1 VVVLGATGRN
11 FAAGMSGGIA
21 YVLDTNGTF
30 KSHINMAMVGVEPL
44 NDPEEIAIV
53 KSMIERHRTY
63 TKSVRAQDVLDA
75 WDKYLPQ
82 FVKVIPKDYKRMLAG
97 IKRAEE
103 QGLTGD
109 DAVMVAFEEN
119 SKDVARVGGG

>member
-1 VVVLGATGRN
+1 
-11 FAAGMSGGIA
+11 MSGGTA
-21 YVLDTNGTF
+21 YVLDSSGTF
-30 KSHINMAMVGVEPL
+30 KSRINRAMVNVETL
-44 NDPEEIAIV
+44 DDPAEIALV
-53 KSMIERHRTY
+53 KGMIERHRTY

-82 FVKVIPKDYKRMLAG
+82 FVKVIPKDYQRMLAG

-103 QGLTGD
+103 QGLSGD
-109 DAVMVAFEEN
+109 EAVMVAFEEN

>member
-1 VVVLGATGRN
+1 
-11 FAAGMSGGIA
+11 
-21 YVLDTNGTF
+21 VLDSAGTF
-30 KSHINMAMVGVEPL
+30 KSRINMAMVSVETL
-44 NDPEEIAIV
+44 DDAQEIAMV
-53 KSMIERHRTY
+53 KGMIERHRTY

-75 WDKYLPQ
+75 WDKYLPK

-109 DAVMVAFEEN
+109 DAIMVAFEEN
-119 SKDVARVGGG
+119 SKDAARVGGG